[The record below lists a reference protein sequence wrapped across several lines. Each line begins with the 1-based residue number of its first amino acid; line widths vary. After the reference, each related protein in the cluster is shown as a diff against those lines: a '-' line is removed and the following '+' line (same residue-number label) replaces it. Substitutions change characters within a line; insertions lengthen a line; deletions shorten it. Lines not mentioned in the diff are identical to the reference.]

1 MIEALKVRK
10 AVRSIR
16 VVKTHEET
24 QDILEQL
31 QEVEAVHNELE
42 DNDFIEQN
50 MDELLEAAEQFGN

>member
-50 MDELLEAAEQFGN
+50 MDELLEAAE